1 MSKEL
6 ENKVIEEEKAK
17 IRKRVLNKYKR
28 MAQEEVKN
36 HKIFLDKTPE
46 LKAHIQELQNK
57 LLQEYQD
64 FIEQEVEEKV
74 KQFKKS
80 KRFKDQLRKKIRSTL
95 KIPTLKQIKDSKSS
109 VYHK

>member
-36 HKIFLDKTPE
+36 HKIFLDHQT
-46 LKAHIQELQNK
+46 I
-57 LLQEYQD
+57 LLMN
-64 FIEQEVEEKV
+64 
-74 KQFKKS
+74 
-80 KRFKDQLRKKIRSTL
+80 L
-95 KIPTLKQIKDSKSS
+95 
-109 VYHK
+109 